1 MTASDILNLAA
12 TVATVQIICDLVAN
26 WRVYSKEPYERALG
40 ALSRTKTKLEREK
53 VAVAKELQK
62 PAEVVK
68 ATTKK
73 KSGSKADK
81 LTARLKRAED
91 DHADALALVARKHTV
106 PGVFTSLVFVI
117 LLRILGAEHKG
128 KIIGILPFA
137 PFPLLQRLTARGLE
151 FGPLMFEPDTDKVTG
166 TSQACVF
173 MFIYFLC
180 GFSVKFY
187 AGKLFGKKPPPG
199 AESIMSLMNSPAGEK
214 MMRSMGVD
222 PNDLKME

>member
-1 MTASDILNLAA
+1 MTAAEILNLAV
-12 TVATVQIICDLVAN
+12 TVATVQILCDLVAN
-26 WRVYSKEPYERALG
+26 WRVYSQEPYERAVG
-40 ALSRTKTKLEREK
+40 GLSRAKTKLERET
-53 VAVAKELQK
+53 VAVARERQK
-62 PAEVVK
+62 PAE
-68 ATTKK
+68 ATKGTTTK

-81 LTARLKRAED
+81 LSKRLKRAED
-91 DHADALALVARKHTV
+91 DHADALSLVARKHTV

-128 KIIGILPFA
+128 KIIGVLPFA
-137 PFPLLQRLTARGLE
+137 PFPILQRLTARGLE
-151 FGPLMFEPDTDKVTG
+151 FGPLLFEPDTDKVTD

-187 AGKLFGKKPPPG
+187 AGKLFGARPPAG
-199 AESIMSLMNSPAGEK
+199 AESIMSLMDGPAGQK

-222 PNDLKME
+222 PNDYKME